1 MKFRILDV
9 SGHSTVVVETPKEI
23 KTEFNKL
30 QKQGF
35 KALTKE
41 GKEIKKAADIPNT
54 FEELVFGKPAKYSG
68 RYGN

>member
-1 MKFRILDV
+1 MKFRILNKL
-9 SGHSTVVVETPKEI
+9 GHTTMVLETPRKV
-23 KTEFNKL
+23 KREFNKL

-41 GKEIKKAADIPNT
+41 GKQIKKVEEIPDT
-54 FEELVFGKPAKYSG
+54 MEELVFGKEAKFSG

>member
-1 MKFRILDV
+1 MKFRILDG
-9 SGHSTVVVETPKEI
+9 SGHTAMTLETPKAI
-23 KTEFNKL
+23 KEEFVKL

-35 KALTKE
+35 KAVTKE

-54 FEELVFGKPAKYSG
+54 YEELVFGKNAKYSG

>member
-1 MKFRILDV
+1 MKFRILDG
-9 SGHSTVVVETPKEI
+9 SGHTTLVRTKPKEI
-23 KTEFNKL
+23 KRDFNKL

-41 GKEIKKAADIPNT
+41 GKKIDKAEEIPDT
-54 FEELVFGKPAKYSG
+54 MEELVFGKDVKYSG